1 MYLENL
7 DLRNWT
13 NQHQIKAQLKAKG
26 IVPDDDL
33 RAFRREVQRNN
44 QLWSKGESGFYIA
57 HSNKLGYKL
66 ATETEE
72 IDRSLVDLERRAFTM
87 LKDIRRT
94 RMAVGLSGQGQYNNL
109 AEIRKNRGLTGM
121 ALVRLMKEKDPKF
134 DSPTLSRI
142 ENGKVLPT
150 AETLNQLAE
159 VLGVETWEIVS
170 PQYLM

>member
-1 MYLENL
+1 MYLEQL
-7 DLRNWT
+7 DLREWQNKS
-13 NQHQIKAQLKAKG
+13 QIREQLKRHG
-26 IVPDDDL
+26 IEADLDL
-33 RAFRREVQRNN
+33 RAFRNEVKRNN
-44 QLWSKGESGFYIA
+44 ELWSKGLSGYYIA
-57 HSNKLGYKL
+57 HSQLGYKL
-66 ATETEE
+66 ATETGE
-72 IDRSLVDLERRAFTM
+72 IDRSLVDLEKRAFSM

-94 RMAVGLSGQGQYNNL
+94 RMAVGLKGQGQYNNL

-150 AETLNQLAE
+150 AETLANLADI
-159 VLGVETWEIVS
+159 LGCETWEIVS